1 MLAVSADKPDLAAA
15 QRLTR
20 DATLNAILHS
30 TCVATMLNAGV
41 QENALPARA
50 IATIQCRIMPDETVD
65 GTKAAIAQVFAD
77 PAVKV
82 DVLGQVITSPES
94 PPSPVVFHKIETVV
108 HSMWPGVA
116 IVPSMSAGASD
127 SIFTRNGGIPSYG
140 VSGGWIDIHDI
151 RAHGRDERREE
162 HAFYES
168 VEFTHRL
175 MMELTK
181 AE

>member
-1 MLAVSADKPDLAAA
+1 M
-15 QRLTR
+15 
-20 DATLNAILHS
+20 
-30 TCVATMLNAGV
+30 MNAGV

-50 IATIQCRIMPDETVD
+50 IATIQCRIMPDETVA
-65 GTKAAIAQVFAD
+65 GTKATIERIVAD
-77 PAVKV
+77 PAIKV
-82 DVLGQVITSPES
+82 DMLGLVNSSPES
-94 PPSPVVFHKIETVV
+94 PLSPVVFKKIETVV
-108 HSMWPGVA
+108 HSMWPGVP
-116 IVPSMSAGASD
+116 IVPSMSTGASD

-175 MMELTK
+175 MQELTK
-181 AE
+181 AD

>member
-1 MLAVSADKPDLAAA
+1 MAKEPLDPAAA
-15 QRLTR
+15 QRLAA
-20 DATLNAILHS
+20 DIPLNAILHS

-50 IATIQCRIMPDETVD
+50 IATVQCRIMPDETVD
-65 GTKAAIAQVFAD
+65 GTKATIAQVVAD
-77 PAVKV
+77 PAIKM
-82 DVLGQVITSPES
+82 DVLGPVIT
-94 PPSPVVFHKIETVV
+94 VAGIAALAGLFHKIETVV
-108 HSMWPGVA
+108 HSMWPGVP

-175 MMELTK
+175 MKELSK